1 MEKHEDNLD
10 KLLKAELEKEAGEI
24 MEEMDSDESLQ
35 DISFPEDLDEKM
47 WSKIQEYEEQQ
58 KAYEKLSDAD
68 KEAIR
73 LGREVQALRGGEN
86 TKDHLKKDVESDS
99 YIDNVVPIEHVK
111 HETDNKASDDGTNGE
126 TEKEAGKKKV
136 KKRKRHWKVYG
147 IVAIVAVLAMMWS
160 MVSIGGTPFF
170 GRVLNDI
177 IGDREMVKVN
187 TEREDGDKNKVDDYD
202 EFQVYEEIKEKLGV
216 DVVRLK
222 RTSKDMLLVQ
232 SDIDESLKRVCLIYE
247 NEDGI
252 IQYQMEIQ
260 VENKSYGYDIE
271 DEKIKEFQIEVG
283 GHTID
288 VSQYQLPNGG
298 KENVAKFVYKDVFY
312 TLNGI
317 MDEEKFKELYG
328 EEGDELASKLEG
340 TLRAIPLTSMPALS
354 TAFINDVDPTLTFAQ
369 MLYGYGN
376 KGDVFLGIS
385 TSGNSKNIIKALQVA
400 KVKGI
405 KTIGLTGASGGK
417 MKEYC
422 DVTIKVPEIE
432 TFKIQEFHLPIYHC
446 LCAMLEADFFNEK

>member
-86 TKDHLKKDVESDS
+86 TKDHLKKDVKSDS

-111 HETDNKASDDGTNGE
+111 HEIDNKASDDGTNE
-126 TEKEAGKKKV
+126 EIEKKAGKKKV

-147 IVAIVAVLAMMWS
+147 IVAIVAVFAMMWS

-187 TEREDGDKNKVDDYD
+187 TEREDGDKNKIDNYD
-202 EFQVYEEIKEKLGV
+202 EAKVYEEIKNKFGV
-216 DVVRLK
+216 DIVRILK
-222 RTSKDMLLVQ
+222 KPDDMVLIQ
-232 SDIDESLKRVCLIYE
+232 SDIDEVLKRVCLIYKNRE
-247 NEDGI
+247 TL

-260 VENKSYGYDIE
+260 SENKSYAYDVE
-271 DEKIKEFQIEVG
+271 DEKVKKEQIVVDG
-283 GHTID
+283 NTID
-288 VSQYQLPNGG
+288 IIQYELDDG
-298 KENVAKFVYKDVFY
+298 KEEYVARFTYEGVFY
-312 TLNGI
+312 TINAT
-317 MDEEKFKELYG
+317 MSEEEFKEFLKNLY
-328 EEGDELASKLEG
+328 
-340 TLRAIPLTSMPALS
+340 
-354 TAFINDVDPTLTFAQ
+354 
-369 MLYGYGN
+369 
-376 KGDVFLGIS
+376 
-385 TSGNSKNIIKALQVA
+385 
-400 KVKGI
+400 
-405 KTIGLTGASGGK
+405 
-417 MKEYC
+417 
-422 DVTIKVPEIE
+422 
-432 TFKIQEFHLPIYHC
+432 
-446 LCAMLEADFFNEK
+446 FF

>member
-73 LGREVQALRGGEN
+73 LGREVQALRGGED
-86 TKDHLKKDVESDS
+86 TKDHLKKDVENDS
-99 YIDNVVPIEHVK
+99 YIDNVVPIEYVK

-126 TEKEAGKKKV
+126 IEKKAGKKKV

-170 GRVLNDI
+170 GKLWTQT
-177 IGDREMVKVN
+177 IGDRKMTQVD

-202 EFQVYEEIKEKLGV
+202 ESKVYEEIKEKFGM
-216 DVVRLK
+216 DVVRFRRK
-222 RTSKDMLLVQ
+222 SDGMALVQ
-232 SDIDESLKRVCLIYE
+232 SDIDEVLKKVCLIYE
-247 NEDGI
+247 NNNTF

-260 VENKSYGYDIE
+260 SENKSYAYDIE
-271 DEKIKEFQIEVG
+271 DKKVKRTQITVDGNKIDI
-283 GHTID
+283 I
-288 VSQYQLPNGG
+288 QYELDDGNE
-298 KENVAKFVYKDVFY
+298 ENVAQFAYEDVFY
-312 TLNGI
+312 TINTT
-317 MDEEKFKELYG
+317 MEEADFKEL
-328 EEGDELASKLEG
+328 LK
-340 TLRAIPLTSMPALS
+340 
-354 TAFINDVDPTLTFAQ
+354 N
-369 MLYGYGN
+369 LY
-376 KGDVFLGIS
+376 
-385 TSGNSKNIIKALQVA
+385 
-400 KVKGI
+400 
-405 KTIGLTGASGGK
+405 
-417 MKEYC
+417 
-422 DVTIKVPEIE
+422 
-432 TFKIQEFHLPIYHC
+432 
-446 LCAMLEADFFNEK
+446 FF

>member
-35 DISFPEDLDEKM
+35 DISFAEDLDEKM

-58 KAYEKLSDAD
+58 RAYEKLSDAD

-136 KKRKRHWKVYG
+136 KKRKRHWKAYG

-170 GRVLNDI
+170 GKLWMQT
-177 IGDREMVKVN
+177 IGDRKMTQVD
-187 TEREDGDKNKVDDYD
+187 TEREDGDKNEVDDYD

-216 DVVRLK
+216 DVVRPLK
-222 RTSKDMLLVQ
+222 KSDDMVLIQ
-232 SDIDESLKRVCLIYE
+232 SDIDEILKRVCLIYE
-247 NEDGI
+247 NSEAL

-260 VENKSYGYDIE
+260 SENKSYAYDVE
-271 DEKIKEFQIEVG
+271 DEKVKKEQIVVDG
-283 GHTID
+283 NTID
-288 VSQYQLPNGG
+288 IIQYKLDNGR
-298 KENVAKFVYKDVFY
+298 
-312 TLNGI
+312 
-317 MDEEKFKELYG
+317 EEKIDSFG
-328 EEGDELASKLEG
+328 
-340 TLRAIPLTSMPALS
+340 
-354 TAFINDVDPTLTFAQ
+354 
-369 MLYGYGN
+369 
-376 KGDVFLGIS
+376 
-385 TSGNSKNIIKALQVA
+385 
-400 KVKGI
+400 
-405 KTIGLTGASGGK
+405 
-417 MKEYC
+417 
-422 DVTIKVPEIE
+422 
-432 TFKIQEFHLPIYHC
+432 
-446 LCAMLEADFFNEK
+446 

>member
-1 MEKHEDNLD
+1 MEKHEDNLG

-58 KAYEKLSDAD
+58 KAYEKLSDDD

-99 YIDNVVPIEHVK
+99 YIDNVVPIEYVK
-111 HETDNKASDDGTNGE
+111 HETDNKASDDGTNE
-126 TEKEAGKKKV
+126 EIEKKAGKKKV

-187 TEREDGDKNKVDDYD
+187 TEREDGDKNKIDEYD

-317 MDEEKFKELYG
+317 MDEEKFKDLLKNLY
-328 EEGDELASKLEG
+328 
-340 TLRAIPLTSMPALS
+340 
-354 TAFINDVDPTLTFAQ
+354 
-369 MLYGYGN
+369 
-376 KGDVFLGIS
+376 
-385 TSGNSKNIIKALQVA
+385 
-400 KVKGI
+400 
-405 KTIGLTGASGGK
+405 
-417 MKEYC
+417 
-422 DVTIKVPEIE
+422 
-432 TFKIQEFHLPIYHC
+432 
-446 LCAMLEADFFNEK
+446 FF

>member
-1 MEKHEDNLD
+1 MEKHEDNLG

-99 YIDNVVPIEHVK
+99 YIDNVVPIEYVK

-202 EFQVYEEIKEKLGV
+202 EFQVYEEIKKKMGV
-216 DVVRLK
+216 DVVRFLQK
-222 RTSKDMLLVQ
+222 SDDMILVQ
-232 SDIDESLKRVCLIYE
+232 SDIDEILKRVCLIYNNGE
-247 NEDGI
+247 NI
-252 IQYQMEIQ
+252 IEYQMIFNYKEQ
-260 VENKSYGYDIE
+260 SHGYDIE
-271 DEKIKEFQIEVG
+271 DKKIKEEQFEVDG
-283 GHTID
+283 NNI
-288 VSQYQLPNGG
+288 VIIQYELPDGG
-298 KENVAKFVYKDVFY
+298 KESVAQFTYKDVFY
-312 TLNGI
+312 TINTT
-317 MDEEKFKELYG
+317 MDAKSFKEL
-328 EEGDELASKLEG
+328 LK
-340 TLRAIPLTSMPALS
+340 TL
-354 TAFINDVDPTLTFAQ
+354 
-369 MLYGYGN
+369 Y
-376 KGDVFLGIS
+376 
-385 TSGNSKNIIKALQVA
+385 
-400 KVKGI
+400 
-405 KTIGLTGASGGK
+405 
-417 MKEYC
+417 
-422 DVTIKVPEIE
+422 
-432 TFKIQEFHLPIYHC
+432 
-446 LCAMLEADFFNEK
+446 FF

>member
-126 TEKEAGKKKV
+126 TEKKAGKKKV
-136 KKRKRHWKVYG
+136 KKRKRHWKAYG

-187 TEREDGDKNKVDDYD
+187 TEREDGDKNKTDDHD
-202 EFQVYEEIKEKLGV
+202 EAKVYEEIKESLGV
-216 DVVRLK
+216 DVVRLEGK
-222 RTSKDMLLVQ
+222 PDNMSLVH
-232 SDIDESLKRVCLIYE
+232 SDIDKKLNRVCLIFANE
-247 NEDGI
+247 NTTLE
-252 IQYQMEIQ
+252 YQIVVNYQEQ
-260 VENKSYGYDIE
+260 SHGYDIE
-271 DEKIKEFQIEVG
+271 DEKIKEELIKEG
-283 GHTID
+283 GNEIRFT
-288 VSQYQLPNGG
+288 QYKLPDES
-298 KENVAKFVYKDVFY
+298 KENTAEFVYQDVFY
-312 TLNGI
+312 TLNAV
-317 MDEEKFKELYG
+317 MDEEDFKKILKNLY
-328 EEGDELASKLEG
+328 
-340 TLRAIPLTSMPALS
+340 
-354 TAFINDVDPTLTFAQ
+354 
-369 MLYGYGN
+369 
-376 KGDVFLGIS
+376 
-385 TSGNSKNIIKALQVA
+385 
-400 KVKGI
+400 
-405 KTIGLTGASGGK
+405 
-417 MKEYC
+417 
-422 DVTIKVPEIE
+422 
-432 TFKIQEFHLPIYHC
+432 
-446 LCAMLEADFFNEK
+446 FF

>member
-73 LGREVQALRGGEN
+73 LGREVQALRGGED

-99 YIDNVVPIEHVK
+99 YIDNVVPIEYVK
-111 HETDNKASDDGTNGE
+111 HETDNKASDDGTNE
-126 TEKEAGKKKV
+126 EIEKKAGKKKV

-187 TEREDGDKNKVDDYD
+187 TEREDGDKNKIDNYD
-202 EFQVYEEIKEKLGV
+202 EERVYEEIKDKFGM

-222 RTSKDMLLVQ
+222 RNSVGMPLVQ
-232 SDIDESLKRVCLIYE
+232 SDIDEVLKKVCLLYE
-247 NEDGI
+247 DDDTL

-260 VENKSYGYDIE
+260 SENKSYAYDIE
-271 DEKIKEFQIEVG
+271 DKKVKRTQITVDGNKIDI
-283 GHTID
+283 I
-288 VSQYQLPNGG
+288 QYELDDGNE
-298 KENVAKFVYKDVFY
+298 ENVAQFAYEDVFY
-312 TLNGI
+312 TINTT
-317 MDEEKFKELYG
+317 MEEADFKEL
-328 EEGDELASKLEG
+328 LK
-340 TLRAIPLTSMPALS
+340 
-354 TAFINDVDPTLTFAQ
+354 N
-369 MLYGYGN
+369 LY
-376 KGDVFLGIS
+376 
-385 TSGNSKNIIKALQVA
+385 
-400 KVKGI
+400 
-405 KTIGLTGASGGK
+405 
-417 MKEYC
+417 
-422 DVTIKVPEIE
+422 
-432 TFKIQEFHLPIYHC
+432 
-446 LCAMLEADFFNEK
+446 FF

>member
-73 LGREVQALRGGEN
+73 LGREVQALSGGEN

-126 TEKEAGKKKV
+126 TEKKAGKKKV
-136 KKRKRHWKVYG
+136 KKGKRHWKVYG

-187 TEREDGDKNKVDDYD
+187 TEREDGDKNKTDDHD
-202 EFQVYEEIKEKLGV
+202 EAKVYEEIKESLGV
-216 DVVRLK
+216 DVVRLEGK
-222 RTSKDMLLVQ
+222 PDNMSLVH
-232 SDIDESLKRVCLIYE
+232 SDIDKKLNRVCLIFANE
-247 NEDGI
+247 NTTLE
-252 IQYQMEIQ
+252 YQIVVNYQEQ
-260 VENKSYGYDIE
+260 SHGYDIE
-271 DEKIKEFQIEVG
+271 DEKIKEELIKEG
-283 GHTID
+283 GNEIRFT
-288 VSQYQLPNGG
+288 QYKLPDES
-298 KENVAKFVYKDVFY
+298 KENTAEFVYQDVFY
-312 TLNGI
+312 TLNAV
-317 MDEEKFKELYG
+317 MDEEDFKKILKNLY
-328 EEGDELASKLEG
+328 
-340 TLRAIPLTSMPALS
+340 
-354 TAFINDVDPTLTFAQ
+354 
-369 MLYGYGN
+369 
-376 KGDVFLGIS
+376 
-385 TSGNSKNIIKALQVA
+385 
-400 KVKGI
+400 
-405 KTIGLTGASGGK
+405 
-417 MKEYC
+417 
-422 DVTIKVPEIE
+422 
-432 TFKIQEFHLPIYHC
+432 
-446 LCAMLEADFFNEK
+446 FF

>member
-24 MEEMDSDESLQ
+24 MEEVDSDESLQ

-73 LGREVQALRGGEN
+73 LGREVQALRGGED
-86 TKDHLKKDVESDS
+86 TKDRLKKDVESDS

-111 HETDNKASDDGTNGE
+111 HEADNKASDDGTNGE
-126 TEKEAGKKKV
+126 TGKKKV

-187 TEREDGDKNKVDDYD
+187 TEREDGDKNKVDGHD
-202 EFQVYEEIKEKLGV
+202 EEKVYEEIKQKFGV

-222 RTSKDMLLVQ
+222 RNSDGMALVQ
-232 SDIDESLKRVCLIYE
+232 SDIDEVLKKVCLIYE
-247 NEDGI
+247 NNNTF

-260 VENKSYGYDIE
+260 SENKSYAYDIE
-271 DEKIKEFQIEVG
+271 DKKVKRTQITVDGNKIDI
-283 GHTID
+283 I
-288 VSQYQLPNGG
+288 QYELDDGNE
-298 KENVAKFVYKDVFY
+298 ENVAQFTYEDVFY
-312 TLNGI
+312 TINAT
-317 MDEEKFKELYG
+317 MEEDDFKEL
-328 EEGDELASKLEG
+328 LK
-340 TLRAIPLTSMPALS
+340 
-354 TAFINDVDPTLTFAQ
+354 N
-369 MLYGYGN
+369 LY
-376 KGDVFLGIS
+376 
-385 TSGNSKNIIKALQVA
+385 
-400 KVKGI
+400 
-405 KTIGLTGASGGK
+405 
-417 MKEYC
+417 
-422 DVTIKVPEIE
+422 
-432 TFKIQEFHLPIYHC
+432 
-446 LCAMLEADFFNEK
+446 FF

>member
-24 MEEMDSDESLQ
+24 MEEVDSDESLQ

-73 LGREVQALRGGEN
+73 LGREVQALRGGED
-86 TKDHLKKDVESDS
+86 TKDRLKKDVESDS
-99 YIDNVVPIEHVK
+99 YIDNVVPIEHGK
-111 HETDNKASDDGTNGE
+111 HEADNKASDDGTNGE
-126 TEKEAGKKKV
+126 TGKEAGKKKV

-170 GRVLNDI
+170 GKLWTQT
-177 IGDREMVKVN
+177 IGDRKMTQVD
-187 TEREDGDKNKVDDYD
+187 TEREDGDKNEVDDYD

-222 RTSKDMLLVQ
+222 RTSEDMLLVQ

-317 MDEEKFKELYG
+317 MDEEKFKDLLKNLY
-328 EEGDELASKLEG
+328 
-340 TLRAIPLTSMPALS
+340 
-354 TAFINDVDPTLTFAQ
+354 
-369 MLYGYGN
+369 
-376 KGDVFLGIS
+376 
-385 TSGNSKNIIKALQVA
+385 
-400 KVKGI
+400 
-405 KTIGLTGASGGK
+405 
-417 MKEYC
+417 
-422 DVTIKVPEIE
+422 
-432 TFKIQEFHLPIYHC
+432 
-446 LCAMLEADFFNEK
+446 FF

>member
-58 KAYEKLSDAD
+58 QAYEKLSDAD

-99 YIDNVVPIEHVK
+99 YIDNVVPIEYVK

-202 EFQVYEEIKEKLGV
+202 EFQVYEEIKKKMGV
-216 DVVRLK
+216 DVVRFLQK
-222 RTSKDMLLVQ
+222 SDDMILVQ
-232 SDIDESLKRVCLIYE
+232 SDIDEILKRVCLIYNNGE
-247 NEDGI
+247 NI
-252 IQYQMEIQ
+252 IEYQMIFNYKEQ
-260 VENKSYGYDIE
+260 SHGYDIE
-271 DEKIKEFQIEVG
+271 DKKIKEEQFEVDG
-283 GHTID
+283 NNI
-288 VSQYQLPNGG
+288 VIIQYELPDGG
-298 KENVAKFVYKDVFY
+298 KESVAQFTYKDVFY
-312 TLNGI
+312 TINTT
-317 MDEEKFKELYG
+317 MDAKSFKEL
-328 EEGDELASKLEG
+328 LK
-340 TLRAIPLTSMPALS
+340 TL
-354 TAFINDVDPTLTFAQ
+354 
-369 MLYGYGN
+369 Y
-376 KGDVFLGIS
+376 
-385 TSGNSKNIIKALQVA
+385 
-400 KVKGI
+400 
-405 KTIGLTGASGGK
+405 
-417 MKEYC
+417 
-422 DVTIKVPEIE
+422 
-432 TFKIQEFHLPIYHC
+432 
-446 LCAMLEADFFNEK
+446 FF

>member
-136 KKRKRHWKVYG
+136 KKRKRHWKAYG

-187 TEREDGDKNKVDDYD
+187 TEREDGDKNKIGNY
-202 EFQVYEEIKEKLGV
+202 EEESVYEDIKDKMGV
-216 DVVRLK
+216 DVVRL
-222 RTSKDMLLVQ
+222 RITSKEMSLVQ
-232 SDIDESLKRVCLIYE
+232 SDIDEVLKRVSLIYD
-247 NEDGI
+247 NKKNI
-252 IQYQMEIQ
+252 IEYQIVFNYKEQ
-260 VENKSYGYDIE
+260 SHGYDVE
-271 DEKIKEFQIEVG
+271 DKKIKEEQIKVAGNNIDIFQYE
-283 GHTID
+283 
-288 VSQYQLPNGG
+288 LPDGN
-298 KENVAKFVYKDVFY
+298 KENIAQFIYEDVFY
-312 TLNGI
+312 TINAT
-317 MDEEKFKELYG
+317 MDEDEFKEL
-328 EEGDELASKLEG
+328 LK
-340 TLRAIPLTSMPALS
+340 
-354 TAFINDVDPTLTFAQ
+354 N
-369 MLYGYGN
+369 LY
-376 KGDVFLGIS
+376 
-385 TSGNSKNIIKALQVA
+385 
-400 KVKGI
+400 
-405 KTIGLTGASGGK
+405 
-417 MKEYC
+417 
-422 DVTIKVPEIE
+422 
-432 TFKIQEFHLPIYHC
+432 
-446 LCAMLEADFFNEK
+446 FF

>member
-99 YIDNVVPIEHVK
+99 YIDNVVPIEHGK

-187 TEREDGDKNKVDDYD
+187 TEREDGDKNKTDDHD
-202 EFQVYEEIKEKLGV
+202 EAKVYEEIKESLGV
-216 DVVRLK
+216 DVVRLEGK
-222 RTSKDMLLVQ
+222 PDNMSLVH
-232 SDIDESLKRVCLIYE
+232 SDIDKKLNRVCLIFANE
-247 NEDGI
+247 NTTLE
-252 IQYQMEIQ
+252 YQIVVNYQEQ
-260 VENKSYGYDIE
+260 SHGYDIE
-271 DEKIKEFQIEVG
+271 DEKIKEELIKEG
-283 GHTID
+283 GNEIRFT
-288 VSQYQLPNGG
+288 QYKLPDES
-298 KENVAKFVYKDVFY
+298 KENTAEFVYQDVFY
-312 TLNGI
+312 TLNAV
-317 MDEEKFKELYG
+317 MDEEDFKKILKNLY
-328 EEGDELASKLEG
+328 
-340 TLRAIPLTSMPALS
+340 
-354 TAFINDVDPTLTFAQ
+354 
-369 MLYGYGN
+369 
-376 KGDVFLGIS
+376 
-385 TSGNSKNIIKALQVA
+385 
-400 KVKGI
+400 
-405 KTIGLTGASGGK
+405 
-417 MKEYC
+417 
-422 DVTIKVPEIE
+422 
-432 TFKIQEFHLPIYHC
+432 
-446 LCAMLEADFFNEK
+446 FF

>member
-73 LGREVQALRGGEN
+73 LGREVQALRGGED
-86 TKDHLKKDVESDS
+86 TKDCLKKDVESDS
-99 YIDNVVPIEHVK
+99 YIDNVVPIEYVK

-126 TEKEAGKKKV
+126 TEKDAGKKKV

-317 MDEEKFKELYG
+317 MDEEKFKDLLKNLY
-328 EEGDELASKLEG
+328 
-340 TLRAIPLTSMPALS
+340 
-354 TAFINDVDPTLTFAQ
+354 
-369 MLYGYGN
+369 
-376 KGDVFLGIS
+376 
-385 TSGNSKNIIKALQVA
+385 
-400 KVKGI
+400 
-405 KTIGLTGASGGK
+405 
-417 MKEYC
+417 
-422 DVTIKVPEIE
+422 
-432 TFKIQEFHLPIYHC
+432 
-446 LCAMLEADFFNEK
+446 FF

>member
-136 KKRKRHWKVYG
+136 KKRKRHWKAYG
-147 IVAIVAVLAMMWS
+147 IVAIVAVFAMMWS

-187 TEREDGDKNKVDDYD
+187 TEREDGDKNKIDNYD
-202 EFQVYEEIKEKLGV
+202 EAKVYEEIKNKFGV
-216 DVVRLK
+216 DIVRILK
-222 RTSKDMLLVQ
+222 KPDDMVLIQ
-232 SDIDESLKRVCLIYE
+232 SDIDEVLKRVCLIYKNRE
-247 NEDGI
+247 TL

-260 VENKSYGYDIE
+260 SENKSYAYDVE
-271 DEKIKEFQIEVG
+271 DEKVKKEQIVVDG
-283 GHTID
+283 NTID
-288 VSQYQLPNGG
+288 IIQYELDDG
-298 KENVAKFVYKDVFY
+298 KEEYVARFTYEGVFY
-312 TLNGI
+312 TINAT
-317 MDEEKFKELYG
+317 MSEEEFKEFLKNLY
-328 EEGDELASKLEG
+328 
-340 TLRAIPLTSMPALS
+340 
-354 TAFINDVDPTLTFAQ
+354 
-369 MLYGYGN
+369 
-376 KGDVFLGIS
+376 
-385 TSGNSKNIIKALQVA
+385 
-400 KVKGI
+400 
-405 KTIGLTGASGGK
+405 
-417 MKEYC
+417 
-422 DVTIKVPEIE
+422 
-432 TFKIQEFHLPIYHC
+432 
-446 LCAMLEADFFNEK
+446 FF

>member
-73 LGREVQALRGGEN
+73 LGREVQALRGGED
-86 TKDHLKKDVESDS
+86 TKNRLKKDVESDS
-99 YIDNVVPIEHVK
+99 YIDNVVPIEHGK
-111 HETDNKASDDGTNGE
+111 HETDNKASDDGTNE
-126 TEKEAGKKKV
+126 EIEKKAGKKKV

-187 TEREDGDKNKVDDYD
+187 TEREDGDKNKIDEYD

-317 MDEEKFKELYG
+317 MDEEKFKDLLKNLY
-328 EEGDELASKLEG
+328 
-340 TLRAIPLTSMPALS
+340 
-354 TAFINDVDPTLTFAQ
+354 
-369 MLYGYGN
+369 
-376 KGDVFLGIS
+376 
-385 TSGNSKNIIKALQVA
+385 
-400 KVKGI
+400 
-405 KTIGLTGASGGK
+405 
-417 MKEYC
+417 
-422 DVTIKVPEIE
+422 
-432 TFKIQEFHLPIYHC
+432 
-446 LCAMLEADFFNEK
+446 FF

>member
-58 KAYEKLSDAD
+58 KAYEKLSDDD

-99 YIDNVVPIEHVK
+99 YIDNVVPIEYVK

-126 TEKEAGKKKV
+126 IEKKAGKKKV

-170 GRVLNDI
+170 GKLWTQT
-177 IGDREMVKVN
+177 IGDRKMTQVD
-187 TEREDGDKNKVDDYD
+187 TEREDGDKNKTGDHD
-202 EFQVYEEIKEKLGV
+202 EAKVYEEIKQKFGV

-222 RTSKDMLLVQ
+222 RNSDGMALVQ
-232 SDIDESLKRVCLIYE
+232 SDIDEVLKKVCLIYE
-247 NEDGI
+247 NNNTF

-260 VENKSYGYDIE
+260 SENKSYAYDIE
-271 DEKIKEFQIEVG
+271 DKKVKRTQTTVDGNKIDI
-283 GHTID
+283 I
-288 VSQYQLPNGG
+288 QYELDDGNE
-298 KENVAKFVYKDVFY
+298 ENIAQFTYEDVFY
-312 TLNGI
+312 TINAT
-317 MDEEKFKELYG
+317 MEEDDFKEL
-328 EEGDELASKLEG
+328 LK
-340 TLRAIPLTSMPALS
+340 
-354 TAFINDVDPTLTFAQ
+354 N
-369 MLYGYGN
+369 LY
-376 KGDVFLGIS
+376 
-385 TSGNSKNIIKALQVA
+385 
-400 KVKGI
+400 
-405 KTIGLTGASGGK
+405 
-417 MKEYC
+417 
-422 DVTIKVPEIE
+422 
-432 TFKIQEFHLPIYHC
+432 
-446 LCAMLEADFFNEK
+446 FF

>member
-58 KAYEKLSDAD
+58 KAYEKLSDDD

-99 YIDNVVPIEHVK
+99 YIDNVVPIEYVK
-111 HETDNKASDDGTNGE
+111 HETDNKASDDGTNE
-126 TEKEAGKKKV
+126 EIEKEAGKKKV

-187 TEREDGDKNKVDDYD
+187 TEREDGDKNKTDDHD
-202 EFQVYEEIKEKLGV
+202 EAKVYEEIKESLGV
-216 DVVRLK
+216 DVVRLEGK
-222 RTSKDMLLVQ
+222 PDNMSLVH
-232 SDIDESLKRVCLIYE
+232 SDIDKKLNRVCLIFANE
-247 NEDGI
+247 NTTLE
-252 IQYQMEIQ
+252 YQIVVNYQEQ
-260 VENKSYGYDIE
+260 SHGYDIE
-271 DEKIKEFQIEVG
+271 DEKIKEELIKEG
-283 GHTID
+283 GNEIRFT
-288 VSQYQLPNGG
+288 QYKLPDES
-298 KENVAKFVYKDVFY
+298 KENTAEFVYQDVFY
-312 TLNGI
+312 TLNAV
-317 MDEEKFKELYG
+317 MDEEDFKKILKNLY
-328 EEGDELASKLEG
+328 
-340 TLRAIPLTSMPALS
+340 
-354 TAFINDVDPTLTFAQ
+354 
-369 MLYGYGN
+369 
-376 KGDVFLGIS
+376 
-385 TSGNSKNIIKALQVA
+385 
-400 KVKGI
+400 
-405 KTIGLTGASGGK
+405 
-417 MKEYC
+417 
-422 DVTIKVPEIE
+422 
-432 TFKIQEFHLPIYHC
+432 
-446 LCAMLEADFFNEK
+446 FF

>member
-111 HETDNKASDDGTNGE
+111 HETDNKASDDGTNE
-126 TEKEAGKKKV
+126 EIEKKAGKKKV

-147 IVAIVAVLAMMWS
+147 IVAVLAMMWS

-170 GRVLNDI
+170 SRGLNDI

-187 TEREDGDKNKVDDYD
+187 TEREDGDKNKIGNY
-202 EFQVYEEIKEKLGV
+202 EEESVYEDIKDKMGV
-216 DVVRLK
+216 DVVRL
-222 RTSKDMLLVQ
+222 RITSKEMPLVQ
-232 SDIDESLKRVCLIYE
+232 SDIDEVLKRVSLIYD
-247 NEDGI
+247 NKKNI
-252 IQYQMEIQ
+252 IEYQIVFNYKEQ
-260 VENKSYGYDIE
+260 SHGYDVE
-271 DEKIKEFQIEVG
+271 DKKIKEEQIKVAGNNIDIFQYE
-283 GHTID
+283 
-288 VSQYQLPNGG
+288 LPDGN
-298 KENVAKFVYKDVFY
+298 KENIAQFIYEDVFY
-312 TLNGI
+312 TINAT
-317 MDEEKFKELYG
+317 MDEDEFKEL
-328 EEGDELASKLEG
+328 LK
-340 TLRAIPLTSMPALS
+340 
-354 TAFINDVDPTLTFAQ
+354 N
-369 MLYGYGN
+369 LY
-376 KGDVFLGIS
+376 
-385 TSGNSKNIIKALQVA
+385 
-400 KVKGI
+400 
-405 KTIGLTGASGGK
+405 
-417 MKEYC
+417 
-422 DVTIKVPEIE
+422 
-432 TFKIQEFHLPIYHC
+432 
-446 LCAMLEADFFNEK
+446 FF

>member
-1 MEKHEDNLD
+1 MEKHEDNLG

-58 KAYEKLSDAD
+58 KAYEKLSDDD

-111 HETDNKASDDGTNGE
+111 HETDNKASDDGTNE
-126 TEKEAGKKKV
+126 EIEKEAGKKKV

-187 TEREDGDKNKVDDYD
+187 TEREDGDKNKTDDHD
-202 EFQVYEEIKEKLGV
+202 EAKVYEEIKESLGV
-216 DVVRLK
+216 DVVRLEGK
-222 RTSKDMLLVQ
+222 PDNMSLVH
-232 SDIDESLKRVCLIYE
+232 SDIDKKLNRVCLIFANE
-247 NEDGI
+247 NTTLE
-252 IQYQMEIQ
+252 YQIVVNYQEQ
-260 VENKSYGYDIE
+260 SHGYDIE
-271 DEKIKEFQIEVG
+271 DEKIKEELIKEG
-283 GHTID
+283 GTEIRFT
-288 VSQYQLPNGG
+288 QYKLPDES
-298 KENVAKFVYKDVFY
+298 KENTAEFVYQDVFY
-312 TLNGI
+312 TLNAV
-317 MDEEKFKELYG
+317 MDEEDFKKILKNLY
-328 EEGDELASKLEG
+328 
-340 TLRAIPLTSMPALS
+340 
-354 TAFINDVDPTLTFAQ
+354 
-369 MLYGYGN
+369 
-376 KGDVFLGIS
+376 
-385 TSGNSKNIIKALQVA
+385 
-400 KVKGI
+400 
-405 KTIGLTGASGGK
+405 
-417 MKEYC
+417 
-422 DVTIKVPEIE
+422 
-432 TFKIQEFHLPIYHC
+432 
-446 LCAMLEADFFNEK
+446 FF

>member
-73 LGREVQALRGGEN
+73 LGREVQALRGGED
-86 TKDHLKKDVESDS
+86 TKDRLKKDVESDS
-99 YIDNVVPIEHVK
+99 YIDNVVPIEHGK
-111 HETDNKASDDGTNGE
+111 HEADNKASDDGTNGE

-136 KKRKRHWKVYG
+136 KKRKRHWKAYG

-187 TEREDGDKNKVDDYD
+187 TEREDGDKNKVDVYD
-202 EFQVYEEIKEKLGV
+202 ESKVYEDIKEKFGG
-216 DVVRLK
+216 DVVRL
-222 RTSKDMLLVQ
+222 RITSKEMSLVQ

-271 DEKIKEFQIEVG
+271 DEKIKEFQIEVE

-317 MDEEKFKELYG
+317 MDEEKFKDLLKNLY
-328 EEGDELASKLEG
+328 
-340 TLRAIPLTSMPALS
+340 
-354 TAFINDVDPTLTFAQ
+354 
-369 MLYGYGN
+369 
-376 KGDVFLGIS
+376 
-385 TSGNSKNIIKALQVA
+385 
-400 KVKGI
+400 
-405 KTIGLTGASGGK
+405 
-417 MKEYC
+417 
-422 DVTIKVPEIE
+422 
-432 TFKIQEFHLPIYHC
+432 
-446 LCAMLEADFFNEK
+446 FF

>member
-1 MEKHEDNLD
+1 MEKHEDNLG

-58 KAYEKLSDAD
+58 KAYEKLSDDD

-99 YIDNVVPIEHVK
+99 YIDNVVPIEYVK
-111 HETDNKASDDGTNGE
+111 HETDNKASDDGTNE
-126 TEKEAGKKKV
+126 EIEKEAGKKKV

-187 TEREDGDKNKVDDYD
+187 TEREDGHD
-202 EFQVYEEIKEKLGV
+202 EEKVYEEIKEKFGV
-216 DVVRLK
+216 DIVRFLK
-222 RTSKDMLLVQ
+222 KPNDMVLLQ
-232 SDIDESLKRVCLIYE
+232 SDIDEVLKRGCLIYE
-247 NEDGI
+247 NRETL

-260 VENKSYGYDIE
+260 SENKSYAYDVE
-271 DEKIKEFQIEVG
+271 DEKVKKEQIVVDG
-283 GHTID
+283 NTID
-288 VSQYQLPNGG
+288 IIQYELDDG
-298 KENVAKFVYKDVFY
+298 KEEYVARFTYEGVFY
-312 TLNGI
+312 TINAT
-317 MDEEKFKELYG
+317 MSEEEFKEFLKNLY
-328 EEGDELASKLEG
+328 
-340 TLRAIPLTSMPALS
+340 
-354 TAFINDVDPTLTFAQ
+354 
-369 MLYGYGN
+369 
-376 KGDVFLGIS
+376 
-385 TSGNSKNIIKALQVA
+385 
-400 KVKGI
+400 
-405 KTIGLTGASGGK
+405 
-417 MKEYC
+417 
-422 DVTIKVPEIE
+422 
-432 TFKIQEFHLPIYHC
+432 
-446 LCAMLEADFFNEK
+446 FF

>member
-1 MEKHEDNLD
+1 MEKHEDNLG

-73 LGREVQALRGGEN
+73 LGREVQALRDG
-86 TKDHLKKDVESDS
+86 KDMKDRLKKDVESDS

-111 HETDNKASDDGTNGE
+111 HEADNKASDDGTNEE

-187 TEREDGDKNKVDDYD
+187 TEREDGDKNKVDEYD

-222 RTSKDMLLVQ
+222 RTAEDMLLVQ

-252 IQYQMEIQ
+252 IQYQMEVQ

-317 MDEEKFKELYG
+317 MDEEKFKDLLKNLY
-328 EEGDELASKLEG
+328 
-340 TLRAIPLTSMPALS
+340 
-354 TAFINDVDPTLTFAQ
+354 
-369 MLYGYGN
+369 
-376 KGDVFLGIS
+376 
-385 TSGNSKNIIKALQVA
+385 
-400 KVKGI
+400 
-405 KTIGLTGASGGK
+405 
-417 MKEYC
+417 
-422 DVTIKVPEIE
+422 
-432 TFKIQEFHLPIYHC
+432 
-446 LCAMLEADFFNEK
+446 FF